1 MAADPAVTASSVSSY
16 PQERATPLL
25 LPFPATF
32 WKAPPCS
39 FSRLQSLPGLLVS
52 IFLEHFMIAVA
63 LLSIYL
69 AICFLS
75 FRKLHSC

>member
-1 MAADPAVTASSVSSY
+1 MVAGPAVTASLASSH

-32 WKAPPCS
+32 RKAPPCS
-39 FSRLQSLPGLLVS
+39 FSHLQSLPGLLVS
-52 IFLEHFMIAVA
+52 IFLEHFMVAVA

-75 FRKLHSC
+75 FSKLHSC

>member
-1 MAADPAVTASSVSSY
+1 MADGPAVTASSASSH

-32 WKAPPCS
+32 SGKHHPALS
-39 FSRLQSLPGLLVS
+39 HVYSHFVHGLLVS
-52 IFLEHFMIAVA
+52 IFLEHLMVAVA

-69 AICFLS
+69 AICF
-75 FRKLHSC
+75 